1 VAIDQCPSKRFALT
15 AWGIT
20 ALVFGLFYGLYWAG
34 YRLNTSSSMPQGIYR
49 LLQEPT
55 VLMRGMTVTLCPPG
69 TSIFK
74 QAYDRHYFS
83 SGTCPSGFEPLL
95 KTVAATEGD
104 WVQVT
109 LQGIEV
115 NHRWLKNSA
124 QLQTDTQGRRMDR
137 VPVGKYR
144 VQTGEIWLISS
155 HHPQSFDSRYFGAVP
170 LNLVQGIA
178 RPIWIWHL

>member
-1 VAIDQCPSKRFALT
+1 VAINQCQSKRFALAT
-15 AWGIT
+15 WCIAV
-20 ALVFGLFYGLYWAG
+20 LLYGLSYWLYQAG
-34 YRLNTSSSMPQGIYR
+34 YRLNTTASMPRGIYR

-55 VLMRGMTVTLCPPG
+55 VLMQGMTVTLCPPG

-74 QAYDRHYFS
+74 QAYDRHYFG

-95 KTVAATEGD
+95 KTVSATEGD

-109 LQGIEV
+109 PQGIEI

-124 QLQTDTQGRRMDR
+124 QLQTDTQGRRMSR

-144 VQTGEIWLISS
+144 VQPGEIWLISS
-155 HHPQSFDSRYFGAVP
+155 HHPQSFDSRYFGPMP

-178 RPIWIWHL
+178 RPIWIW